1 MILSEEARVRALKKF
16 SIDAANTPGE
26 IRLIVDSSGEAAAGI
41 LFEDYHDV
49 IRPTVRNFHF
59 FITHEFWRHGTME
72 DLSMLLHLPM
82 GVVVAYGVQEWNEL
96 GKLKKPGV
104 VRLAL
109 FLGMHTSPCKEGVL
123 IYYTHDTIPKI
134 LARWETRKAR
144 TGDVM
149 NTKLTYG
156 GCVLLP
162 PAECPPDAATH
173 SAPPRHQ
180 DPA

>member
-59 FITHEFWRHGTME
+59 FITHEFWRHGTVE
-72 DLSMLLHLPM
+72 DLSMLLHLPA
-82 GVVVAYGVQEWNEL
+82 GVVVAYGVQEWDEL

-109 FLGMHTSPCKEGVL
+109 FLGMHIASCKEGVL
-123 IYYTHDTIPKI
+123 IYYTSDSIPKI
-134 LARWETRKAR
+134 LARWETRRAR
-144 TGDVM
+144 SGDVL

-156 GCVLLP
+156 GSSQSPLGESQGCGEGRSL
-162 PAECPPDAATH
+162 TH
-173 SAPPRHQ
+173 HPE
-180 DPA
+180 DPE